1 MPVSSSTRVMLLQ
14 PHKVLQATCQSCQE
28 LEYCYYYHTR
38 SYRLHASLYKH
49 YSTVTT
55 TTHGLA
61 GYMPVL
67 SSTIVLLLQP
77 HKVLQAT
84 CQSCQVLEYCYYY
97 HTRSYKLHA
106 SLYKH
111 YSTVTT
117 TTHGLAGYMPVLSST
132 IVLLLQ
138 PHKVLR
144 ATCQSC
150 QVLEAGYIPVLS
162 STRVLLLLPHKVL
175 RATCQS
181 CQVLE
186 YCYYSHK
193 KTTKNTITMST
204 RCVIVA
210 PLFIC
215 NIPKLTITFL

>member
-61 GYMPVL
+61 GYMPVV

-77 HKVLQAT
+77 HT
-84 CQSCQVLEYCYYY
+84 
-97 HTRSYKLHA
+97 
-106 SLYKH
+106 
-111 YSTVTT
+111 
-117 TTHGLAGYMPVLSST
+117 
-132 IVLLLQ
+132 
-138 PHKVLR
+138 
-144 ATCQSC
+144 
-150 QVLEAGYIPVLS
+150 
-162 STRVLLLLPHKVL
+162 VL